1 MKHFVLL
8 ALMATLTIRSF
19 SQATYT
25 TATSG
30 NFNVGTT
37 WSGDAPGAPPTSG
50 NCNCKIVV
58 ATGHTLTFSATT
70 TLDNVKLIL
79 DGPGSI
85 VTFSASVDVTFGGTS
100 SIDIQDAG
108 AQIQPADANNNINL
122 GGQEI
127 YAGNMPGINSATPGV
142 VAGLTS
148 ASSERLSGPGFQNGV
163 LPVKLSAF
171 DVSKNDNSITLAW
184 TTATEINSSHF
195 DIQRSNDGK
204 EWSTIGSVNA
214 AGSVSVEQN
223 YSYKDETPGDGT
235 NYYRLKI
242 VDADASAEYSPIK
255 SASVTIQALNVT
267 VGPNPASTLLNV
279 RVSSPGRD
287 TYRLRLVNRSGQ
299 VVFDQKYSGS
309 SAKIELNVSN
319 YPDGSYFL
327 EVSKG
332 AQSRQINKVM
342 IVRK

>member
-1 MKHFVLL
+1 MKHFVLSG
-8 ALMATLTIRSF
+8 LMVLLTITSF

-30 NFNVGTT
+30 NFDASTT
-37 WSGDAPGAPPTSG
+37 WVGGAPGQPPQSG
-50 NCNCKIVV
+50 VCDCKIVV
-58 ATGHTLTFSATT
+58 LAGHTLTFNATI
-70 TLDNVKLIL
+70 TLDNVALVL

-85 VTFSASVDVTFGGTS
+85 VTFLPGVDITIGGTG

-108 AQIQPADANNNINL
+108 AQIQSADDNNNINL

-148 ASSERLSGPGFQNGV
+148 ASSTRLSGPGFQNGV
-163 LPVKLSAF
+163 LPVKLSSF
-171 DVSKNDNSITLAW
+171 DVSRNDNSVTLAW
-184 TTATEINSSHF
+184 KTATEINSSHF

-204 EWSTIGSVNA
+204 EWGTIGSVKA
-214 AGSVSVEQN
+214 AGSVSVEQV

-242 VDADASAEYSPIK
+242 VDADASVEYSSIK
-255 SASVTIQALNVT
+255 SVSITVQALNVT

-287 TYRLRLVNRSGQ
+287 AYRIKLVNRSGQ
-299 VVFDQKYSGS
+299 VVLDQKYSGS
-309 SAKIELNVSN
+309 SSKIELNVSG

-332 AQSRQINKVM
+332 AQSRQITKIM
-342 IVRK
+342 IVRN